1 MGSETDVRDGHCNKA
16 WSDAGFCKK
25 AKGGGDQP
33 RSRTIGAILSVDSG
47 ATIV

>member
-1 MGSETDVRDGHCNKA
+1 LQQS
-16 WSDAGFCKK
+16 AGRRCFCEK

-47 ATIV
+47 GAMV